1 MSMYSLNRES
11 ISMSKPSGFTEA
23 DVPDQSGKCFIV
35 TGANAGVG
43 FEIARVLAARGARVL
58 VGCRE
63 QTRAQDA
70 IARIKRITP
79 NAGLVWLPLDL
90 GDLDSVRTAAEIAAK
105 EPRIDALI
113 NNAGIM
119 NPPLTRTKQGFES
132 QFGVN
137 HLGVFALTSLLLP
150 RLAKTPGAR
159 VVVTSSVAHLKAKI
173 DWADL
178 NADKSYIKN
187 ERYGGSKLANAL
199 FFFEL
204 DRRLRAAKS
213 PVTAIGVHPGVA
225 ATSLGRHMGLI
236 QIVGPIVRLLLNSA
250 DKGAWPALLAAT
262 GKVKP
267 GGYYGPT
274 GFGGIRGVAGEA
286 KRAPHAEDP
295 ALAKRL
301 WDVSIA
307 MTGID
312 PGLPQGAR

>member
-1 MSMYSLNRES
+1 
-11 ISMSKPSGFTEA
+11 MSKSKGFTEA
-23 DVPDQSGKCFIV
+23 NVPKQTGKTFIV

-58 VGCRE
+58 LGCRE

-70 IARIKRITP
+70 IARIKRIAP
-79 NAGLVWLPLDL
+79 NADLVWLPLDL

-113 NNAGIM
+113 NNAGVM
-119 NPPLTRTKQGFES
+119 NPPLMRTKQRFEL

-137 HLGVFALTSLLLP
+137 HLGVFALTNLLLP
-150 RLAKTPGAR
+150 KLAETPGSR

-173 DWADL
+173 DWDDL
-178 NADKSYIKN
+178 NADRSYVKT
-187 ERYGGSKLANAL
+187 ERYGASKLANAL

-213 PVTAIGVHPGVA
+213 PVTAIGAHPGVA

-236 QIVGPIVRLLLNSA
+236 QIVGPIVGLLLNSA

-274 GFGGIRGVAGEA
+274 GFAGIRGVAGEA

-301 WDVSIA
+301 WEASVT

-312 PGLPQGAR
+312 PGLPAA

>member
-1 MSMYSLNRES
+1 MSNSR
-11 ISMSKPSGFTEA
+11 GFTEA
-23 DVPDQSGKCFIV
+23 NVPQQTGKSFIV
-35 TGANAGVG
+35 TGANTGVG
-43 FEIARVLAARGARVL
+43 FEIARVLAERGARVL
-58 VGCRE
+58 LGCRE
-63 QTRAQDA
+63 QIRALDA
-70 IARIKRITP
+70 IARLKRITP
-79 NAGLVWLPLDL
+79 NADLVWLPLDL

-113 NNAGIM
+113 NNAAIM

-150 RLAKTPGAR
+150 KLAETPESR
-159 VVVTSSVAHLKAKI
+159 VVVTSSIAHLKAKI
-173 DWADL
+173 DWDDL

-187 ERYGGSKLANAL
+187 DRYGGSKLANAL

-213 PVTAIGVHPGVA
+213 PVTAIGVHPGIA
-225 ATSLGRHMGLI
+225 STSLGRHMGI
-236 QIVGPIVRLLLNSA
+236 VQVVGPIVGLLLNSA

-301 WDVSIA
+301 WDVSSA

-312 PGLPQGAR
+312 PSLPAA

>member
-1 MSMYSLNRES
+1 
-11 ISMSKPSGFTEA
+11 MSKTKGFTEA
-23 DVPDQSGKCFIV
+23 NVPNQTGKTFIV
-35 TGANAGVG
+35 TGANTGVG
-43 FEIARVLAARGARVL
+43 FEIARVLAARGGRVL
-58 VGCRE
+58 LGCRE
-63 QTRAQDA
+63 QARAQDA
-70 IARIKRITP
+70 IGRIKQITP
-79 NAGLVWLPLDL
+79 NTDLVWLPLDL

-113 NNAGIM
+113 NNAGVM

-132 QFGVN
+132 QFGIN
-137 HLGVFALTSLLLP
+137 HLGVFALTSLLLSK
-150 RLAKTPGAR
+150 LAETPGAR

-173 DWADL
+173 DWDDL
-178 NADKSYIKN
+178 NADKSYVKN
-187 ERYGGSKLANAL
+187 ERYGASKLANAL

-213 PVTAIGVHPGVA
+213 PVTAIGVHPGIA
-225 ATSLGRHMGLI
+225 STSLGRHMGI
-236 QIVGPIVRLLLNSA
+236 VQVVGPIVGLLLNSA

-262 GKVKP
+262 DKVKP

-286 KRAPHAEDP
+286 KRASHAEDP

-312 PGLPQGAR
+312 PSLPAA

>member
-1 MSMYSLNRES
+1 MSYS
-11 ISMSKPSGFTEA
+11 KGFTEA
-23 DVPDQSGKCFIV
+23 DVPKQTGKSFIV

-58 VGCRE
+58 LGCRE

-70 IARIKRITP
+70 IGRIKRITP
-79 NAGLVWLPLDL
+79 NADVVWLPLDL
-90 GDLDSVRTAAEIAAK
+90 GDLDSVRTAAEIASK

-113 NNAGIM
+113 NNAGVM

-150 RLAKTPGAR
+150 KLAETPGSR
-159 VVVTSSVAHLKAKI
+159 IVVTSSIAHLKAKI
-173 DWADL
+173 DWDDL
-178 NADKSYIKN
+178 NAERSYSKGD
-187 ERYGGSKLANAL
+187 RYGASKLANAL

-204 DRRLRAAKS
+204 DRRLRATRS
-213 PVTAIGVHPGVA
+213 PITAVGAHPGVA
-225 ATSLGRHMGLI
+225 STSLGRHMGPVQLI
-236 QIVGPIVRLLLNSA
+236 GPIVGLLLNSA
-250 DKGAWPALLAAT
+250 AKGAWPALLAAT
-262 GKVKP
+262 GPVKP
-267 GGYYGPT
+267 GGYYGPI

-286 KRAPHAEDP
+286 KRAPQAEDP

-301 WDVSIA
+301 WAVSIA

-312 PGLPQGAR
+312 PGLPPA

>member
-1 MSMYSLNRES
+1 MPQHL
-11 ISMSKPSGFTEA
+11 PFGFSSNAA
-23 DVPDQSGKCFIV
+23 DVLSGINLTGKTMIV
-35 TGANAGVG
+35 TGGASGIGIETVKS
-43 FEIARVLAARGARVL
+43 LAAAGASVTIAARRPDAAEEV
-58 VGCRE
+58 
-63 QTRAQDA
+63 AQSLKEETVN
-70 IARIKRITP
+70 ARIDVR
-79 NAGLVWLPLDL
+79 PLDL
-90 GDLDSVRTAAEIAAK
+90 SDLNSVRRFVENWDK
-105 EPRIDALI
+105 PVHALI

-132 QFGVN
+132 QFGIN

-150 RLAKTPGAR
+150 KLAETLGAR

-173 DWADL
+173 DWDDV
-178 NADKSYIKN
+178 NADKSYVKT
-187 ERYGGSKLANAL
+187 ERYGASKLANAL
-199 FFFEL
+199 FFFER

-236 QIVGPIVRLLLNSA
+236 QIVGPIVGLLLNSA

-267 GGYYGPT
+267 GGYYGPA

-312 PGLPQGAR
+312 PGLPAA

>member
-1 MSMYSLNRES
+1 
-11 ISMSKPSGFTEA
+11 MSKSNGFTEA
-23 DVPDQSGKCFIV
+23 NVPRQTGRTFIV

-58 VGCRE
+58 LGCRE
-63 QTRAQDA
+63 QARAQDA
-70 IARIKRITP
+70 IARIERITP
-79 NAGLVWLPLDL
+79 NADLVWLPLDL

-105 EPRIDALI
+105 EPRIDVLI
-113 NNAGIM
+113 NNAGVM
-119 NPPLTRTKQGFES
+119 NPPLMRTKQGFEL

-137 HLGVFALTSLLLP
+137 HLGVFALTNLLLP
-150 RLAKTPGAR
+150 KLAETPGSR
-159 VVVTSSVAHLKAKI
+159 VVVTSSIAHLKAKI
-173 DWADL
+173 DWDDL
-178 NADKSYIKN
+178 NADRSYVKT
-187 ERYGGSKLANAL
+187 ERYGASKLADAL

-236 QIVGPIVRLLLNSA
+236 QIVGPIVGLLLNSA

-312 PGLPQGAR
+312 PGLPAA

>member
-1 MSMYSLNRES
+1 MSN
-11 ISMSKPSGFTEA
+11 SKGFTEA
-23 DVPDQSGKCFIV
+23 NVPKQTGKSFIV

-58 VGCRE
+58 LGCRE
-63 QTRAQDA
+63 QTKAQDA

-79 NAGLVWLPLDL
+79 NADLVWLPLDL

-105 EPRIDALI
+105 EPRIEAVI

-150 RLAKTPGAR
+150 KLAETPGSR
-159 VVVTSSVAHLKAKI
+159 VVVTSSIAHLKAKI
-173 DWADL
+173 DWDDL
-178 NADKSYIKN
+178 NADKSYIKTD
-187 ERYGGSKLANAL
+187 RYGGSKLANAL

-213 PVTAIGVHPGVA
+213 PVTAIGAHPGIA
-225 ATSLGRHMGLI
+225 STSLGRHMGFV
-236 QIVGPIVRLLLNSA
+236 QFAGPIVGLLLNSA

-262 GKVKP
+262 GKVKL

-274 GFGGIRGVAGEA
+274 GFGGKRGVAGEA

-312 PGLPQGAR
+312 PGLPAA

>member
-1 MSMYSLNRES
+1 MS
-11 ISMSKPSGFTEA
+11 ISKGFTEA
-23 DVPDQSGKCFIV
+23 DVPQQTGKSFIV

-58 VGCRE
+58 LGCRE
-63 QTRAQDA
+63 QSRAQDA
-70 IARIKRITP
+70 IARIRRITP
-79 NAGLVWLPLDL
+79 NADLVWLPLDL
-90 GDLDSVRTAAEIAAK
+90 GDLNSVRTAAEIAAK

-119 NPPLTRTKQGFES
+119 NPPLARTKQGFES

-137 HLGVFALTSLLLP
+137 HLGVFALTALLLP
-150 RLAKTPGAR
+150 KLAETPGAR
-159 VVVTSSVAHLKAKI
+159 VVVTASIAHLWGKI
-173 DWADL
+173 DWDDL
-178 NADKSYIKN
+178 NADRSYVKT
-187 ERYGGSKLANAL
+187 ERYGASKLANML

-225 ATSLGRHMGLI
+225 STSLGRHMGI
-236 QIVGPIVRLLLNSA
+236 FQIANPIVGLLLNSA

-274 GFGGIRGVAGEA
+274 SLGGSRGKAGEA

-301 WDVSIA
+301 WDISVA

-312 PGLPQGAR
+312 PGLPAA